1 LPGEVPTDIY
11 SGAPLR
17 YRRLDNG
24 YVVYSVGFDGKDG
37 GGEPGNWHQG
47 GDITFH
53 VVSNIGV

>member
-1 LPGEVPTDIY
+1 
-11 SGAPLR
+11 
-17 YRRLDNG
+17 LDNG